1 MKISVITICHNS
13 EKNIEHTIKSVL
25 SQTHKNLE
33 YIIVDGHSTDGT
45 ADIIRSFGPKISKF
59 VSEPDKGLYDA
70 LNKGV
75 GMATGE
81 VIGFLHSDDFFA
93 NSNVLS
99 KVSEM
104 FEQRNPDSVYGDIQY
119 VDQLDIR
126 RILTNRR
133 YGKCRIWK
141 FKLGWAPPHPT
152 FYVKRKFYEK
162 YGAFDT
168 SFDIAADYDCI
179 LRFLVKHKL
188 TSTYVPEVMV
198 RMRVG
203 GVSNRTM
210 KNVRK
215 KWREDY
221 RAMRKN
227 GFGNLLTLFFKTMR
241 PVAHF
246 YKSPKYLFE

>member
-13 EKNIEHTIKSVL
+13 EKHLEHTIKSVL
-25 SQTHKNLE
+25 SQTHHDIE
-33 YIIVDGHSTDGT
+33 YIIVDGNSTDT
-45 ADIIRSFGPKISKF
+45 TTNIIRSFGSGISKWI
-59 VSEPDKGLYDA
+59 SEPDNGLYDA
-70 LNKGV
+70 LNKGLAL
-75 GMATGE
+75 ATGD
-81 VIGFLHSDDFFA
+81 VVGFLHSDDFFA
-93 NSNVLS
+93 DSEVLS
-99 KVSEM
+99 KVAGL
-104 FEQRNPDSVYGDIQY
+104 FEKEVTDSVYGDIQY
-119 VDQLDIR
+119 VDQDDIR
-126 RILTNRR
+126 KLLTNRR
-133 YGKCRIWK
+133 YGKCRLWK
-141 FKLGWAPPHPT
+141 FWLGWAPPHPT
-152 FYVKRKFYEK
+152 FYVKREYYTK

-179 LRFLVKHKL
+179 LRFLVQHMIRA
-188 TSTYVPEVMV
+188 SYIPEVLV

-221 RAMRKN
+221 RAMKKN

>member
-13 EKNIEHTIKSVL
+13 EKHIAHTIQSVL
-25 SQTHKNLE
+25 SQTHRDIE
-33 YIIVDGHSTDGT
+33 YIIVDGNS
-45 ADIIRSFGPKISKF
+45 ADDTISIIKSFGTGISKW
-59 VSEPDKGLYDA
+59 VSEPDQGLYDA

-75 GMATGE
+75 KMATGD

-93 NSNVLS
+93 NSEVLS
-99 KVSEM
+99 KVAGL
-104 FEQRNPDSVYGDIQY
+104 FEKENTDSVYGDIQY
-119 VDQLDIR
+119 VDQDDIR
-126 RILTNRR
+126 KLLTNRK
-133 YGKCRIWK
+133 YGTCRLWK
-141 FKLGWAPPHPT
+141 FRLGWAPPHPT
-152 FYVKRKFYEK
+152 FYVKKENYEK

-179 LRFLVKHKL
+179 LRFLVKHKIRA
-188 TSTYVPEVMV
+188 SYIPEVMV

-227 GFGNLLTLFFKTMR
+227 GFGNLLTLFLKTMR

>member
-13 EKNIEHTIKSVL
+13 EKHLEHTIKSVL
-25 SQTHKNLE
+25 SQTHEDIE
-33 YIIVDGHSTDGT
+33 YIIVDGNSTDT
-45 ADIIRSFGPKISKF
+45 TTNIIRSFGSGISKWI
-59 VSEPDKGLYDA
+59 SEPDNGLYDA
-70 LNKGV
+70 LNKGLA
-75 GMATGE
+75 MATGD
-81 VIGFLHSDDFFA
+81 VVGFLHSDDFFA
-93 NSNVLS
+93 DSEVLS
-99 KVSEM
+99 KVAVL
-104 FEQRNPDSVYGDIQY
+104 FEKTDVHSVYGDIQY
-119 VDQLDIR
+119 VDQADIGKP
-126 RILTNRR
+126 LTNRR
-133 YGKCRIWK
+133 YGKYRLWK
-141 FKLGWAPPHPT
+141 FRLGWAPPHPT
-152 FYVKRKFYEK
+152 FYVKREVYDE
-162 YGAFDT
+162 YSGFDT

-179 LRFLVKHKL
+179 LRFLVKHKI
-188 TSTYVPEVMV
+188 TVAYIPEVMV

-221 RAMRKN
+221 RAMQKN